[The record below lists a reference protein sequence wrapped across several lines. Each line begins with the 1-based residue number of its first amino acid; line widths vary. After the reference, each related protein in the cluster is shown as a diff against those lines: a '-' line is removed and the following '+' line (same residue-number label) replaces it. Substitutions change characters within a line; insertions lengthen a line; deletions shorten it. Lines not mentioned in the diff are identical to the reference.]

1 MLTRRRS
8 TRLHPNIMAI
18 PERTIGRPMR
28 VRSRPTSEKLD
39 SELTRLRSHFVD
51 LMLKIESLERELVM
65 SKDECVIFKDKCES
79 MLSEGNILV
88 TDNKRMNA
96 NIDA

>member
-1 MLTRRRS
+1 
-8 TRLHPNIMAI
+8 
-18 PERTIGRPMR
+18 
-28 VRSRPTSEKLD
+28 
-39 SELTRLRSHFVD
+39 
-51 LMLKIESLERELVM
+51 MLKIESLERELVM